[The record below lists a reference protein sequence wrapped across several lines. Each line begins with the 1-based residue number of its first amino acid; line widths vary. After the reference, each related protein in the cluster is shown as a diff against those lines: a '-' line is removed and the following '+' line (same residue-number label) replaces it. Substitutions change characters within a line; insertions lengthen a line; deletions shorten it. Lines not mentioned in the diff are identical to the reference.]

1 MHAHRHT
8 QAVAADTATARQ
20 RDAVNILLHFIL
32 LNDCCARV
40 SIVLREVCVVMSAR
54 LTEAHDRADVTTDR
68 MLHIAGDVL
77 MLENHHTCTECLTFS
92 LV

>member
-20 RDAVNILLHFIL
+20 QDAVNLLFLFYL
-32 LNDCCARV
+32 LKDCYARV
-40 SIVLREVCVVMSAR
+40 STVLREVCVVMSAR

-68 MLHIAGDVL
+68 MLH
-77 MLENHHTCTECLTFS
+77 NCR
-92 LV
+92 